1 MMLNELLE
9 KINQEMFDQIDFD
22 SILDLRDC
30 EWFESNWINLHNQ
43 IEQLKL
49 KKEYSEESKRFSD
62 EYRKKAFLQVYNL
75 SQNSDL
81 AACISDDFG
90 LIFDSMQ
97 LGVTTSWLDK
107 LIQSYQSSK
116 IPCGNL

>member
-1 MMLNELLE
+1 MLNELLE
-9 KINQEMFDQIDFD
+9 KINQEMFDKIDCD

-62 EYRKKAFLQVYNL
+62 EYKKKAFLQVYNL
-75 SQNSDL
+75 SQKSDV
-81 AACISDDFG
+81 AA
-90 LIFDSMQ
+90 
-97 LGVTTSWLDK
+97 
-107 LIQSYQSSK
+107 
-116 IPCGNL
+116 